1 MNSKYKMI
9 LLESKKLNGSG
20 LLQKASANNIT
31 ADKILYEYAIQMVS
45 TRNDR
50 KNYDSIL
57 SQRFIIWCIVLQ
69 CQSAALDELFGK
81 PGVCF
86 PRYQTA
92 QILFHSLAQQTDH
105 PQDKNILG
113 KCKFFDQKCGLIPI

>member
-1 MNSKYKMI
+1 MLFDRVTIRVDSLNSYHICPM
-9 LLESKKLNGSG
+9 
-20 LLQKASANNIT
+20 
-31 ADKILYEYAIQMVS
+31 
-45 TRNDR
+45 
-50 KNYDSIL
+50 
-57 SQRFIIWCIVLQ
+57 LQ
-69 CQSAALDELFGK
+69 CQAAALDELFGK

-113 KCKFFDQKCGLIPI
+113 KCNCHFHHLI

>member
-1 MNSKYKMI
+1 MK
-9 LLESKKLNGSG
+9 
-20 LLQKASANNIT
+20 
-31 ADKILYEYAIQMVS
+31 
-45 TRNDR
+45 
-50 KNYDSIL
+50 
-57 SQRFIIWCIVLQ
+57 LQ

-113 KCKFFDQKCGLIPI
+113 KCMFIVHLNTLVSAKKSTFIHFHKSLLLHFR